1 MTMVNLNGM
10 RGPMKPG
17 KNKKS
22 IAISEFKAKCLS
34 LLEEVDKTKA
44 TLRVTKR
51 GKPIA
56 DIVPV
61 SPATEHPDWLG
72 SMSKSMEI
80 TGDVVSPVIEIADP
94 QALKH

>member
-1 MTMVNLNGM
+1 
-10 RGPMKPG
+10 MKPG

-22 IAISEFKAKCLS
+22 IAISEFKAKCIS

-51 GKPIA
+51 GKVIA
-56 DIVPV
+56 EVVPA
-61 SPATEHPDWLG
+61 SPETQHPDWLG

-80 TGDVVSPVIEIADP
+80 TGDIISPVIEIAEIE
-94 QALKH
+94 ALSPWLSPPSSQ

>member
-1 MTMVNLNGM
+1 
-10 RGPMKPG
+10 MKPG

-51 GKPIA
+51 GKVIA
-56 DIVPV
+56 DVVPV
-61 SPATEHPDWLG
+61 SPETEHSDWLG

-80 TGDVVSPVIEIADP
+80 TGDVVSPVIEIAEIE
-94 QALKH
+94 ALKP